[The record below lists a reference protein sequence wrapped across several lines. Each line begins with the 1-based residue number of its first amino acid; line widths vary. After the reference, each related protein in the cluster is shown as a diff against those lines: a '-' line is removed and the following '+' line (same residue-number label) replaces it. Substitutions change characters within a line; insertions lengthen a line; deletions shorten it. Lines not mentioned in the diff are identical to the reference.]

1 MFSINF
7 IYLSFN
13 FHFQGIERTFIQD
26 KNVFELPDPV
36 NEFLPSPV
44 LGEMIERLLVKYIMT
59 DLLSAWKW
67 LNTDLERGGW
77 RWYRHRNG

>member
-13 FHFQGIERTFIQD
+13 FHFQSIKGTFIQD
-26 KNVFELPDPV
+26 KNVFEPPDPV

-44 LGEMIERLLVKYIMT
+44 FR
-59 DLLSAWKW
+59 
-67 LNTDLERGGW
+67 
-77 RWYRHRNG
+77 